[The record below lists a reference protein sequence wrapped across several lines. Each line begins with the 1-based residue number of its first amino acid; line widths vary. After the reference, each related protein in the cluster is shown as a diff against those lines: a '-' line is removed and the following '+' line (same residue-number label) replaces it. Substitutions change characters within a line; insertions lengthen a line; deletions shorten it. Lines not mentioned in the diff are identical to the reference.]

1 MSRYAEETQ
10 LEKYI
15 LEKKISKKEK
25 IIKLLKQI
33 HAILD
38 SMETN

>member
-1 MSRYAEETQ
+1 MSKYAEETQ
-10 LEKYI
+10 FEKYI
-15 LEKKISKKEK
+15 LEKKISKKDK

-38 SMETN
+38 SMETI

>member
-1 MSRYAEETQ
+1 MSKYEEQ
-10 LEKYI
+10 AQFEKYI
-15 LEKKISKKEK
+15 LEKKISKKDK

-38 SMETN
+38 SMETI

>member
-38 SMETN
+38 SMEPI